1 MRRQTITAIFSAT
14 GFLLLILDAKT
25 ALLSASEGITL
36 CLYTVVPALLPFF
49 FLSMMLTASLMGR
62 TLPLLRPIGTICKMP
77 EGSESILLSGLL
89 GGYPSGAQTIAQCWQ
104 SGYLQRDSASRMLGF
119 CNLAGPSFLFGIVA
133 QQFSSARSALLLW
146 LIQILSAIATA
157 MVLPEKPQA
166 KVDASL
172 EKTTSPTQILQ
183 SSIRI
188 MALICGWVVLFR
200 VILGF
205 LRRWF
210 LWMLPIPLQVMLC
223 GILELSNGCCELV
236 RISSE
241 GLRFVLASG
250 MLAFG
255 GVCVTMQTAS
265 AAHGL
270 DLSGYIPAKLLQ
282 TILCL
287 IFALILQKFLF
298 SSSEQMSITPVFV
311 PLLLTLLVISAVILQ
326 KTENNSRISQ
336 PIGV

>member
-1 MRRQTITAIFSAT
+1 MVSV
-14 GFLLLILDAKT
+14 LDVKT
-25 ALLSASEGITL
+25 ALLSAAEGITL

-62 TLPLLRPIGTICKMP
+62 TLPFLRPVAAICKMP
-77 EGSESILLSGLL
+77 KSSESILLSGLL
-89 GGYPSGAQTIAQCWQ
+89 GGYPAGAQTIAQCWR
-104 SGYLQRDSASRMLGF
+104 SGFLQRDSASRMLCF

-133 QQFSSARSALLLW
+133 QQFSSAASALYLW
-146 LIQILSAIATA
+146 LIQILSAIVTA
-157 MVLPEKPQA
+157 MVLPDKQQN

-172 EKTTSPTQILQ
+172 GKITSPTEILK
-183 SSIRI
+183 SSIRVI
-188 MALICGWVVLFR
+188 ALICGWIVLFR

-205 LRRWF
+205 FRRWF

-223 GILELSNGCCELV
+223 GLLELSNGCCELG

-241 GLRFVLASG
+241 GLRFVIASG

-270 DLSGYIPAKLLQ
+270 DLRGYLPAKILQ
-282 TILCL
+282 TILSL
-287 IFALILQKFLF
+287 ALAMILQKFVF
-298 SSSEQMSITPVFV
+298 SSSEQIGITPFFV
-311 PLLLTLLVISAVILQ
+311 PLLLMVLVISTVILQ
-326 KTENNSRISQ
+326 KFENNSRISQ

>member
-1 MRRQTITAIFSAT
+1 MRKQTVTAIFSAA

-25 ALLSASEGITL
+25 ALLSAVEGITL

-49 FLSMMLTASLMGR
+49 FLSMILTASLMGR
-62 TLPLLRPIGTICKMP
+62 TLPFLRPIAVICKMP

-89 GGYPSGAQTIAQCWQ
+89 GGYPAGAQTIAQCWR
-104 SGYLQRDSASRMLGF
+104 SGYLQRDSASRMLCF

-133 QQFSSARSALLLW
+133 QQFSSSASALYLW
-146 LIQILSAIATA
+146 LIQILSAIVTA
-157 MVLPEKPQA
+157 MVLPDKQQN

-172 EKTTSPTQILQ
+172 GKITSPTEILQ
-183 SSIRI
+183 SSVRV
-188 MALICGWVVLFR
+188 MALICGWIILFR

-223 GILELSNGCCELV
+223 GFLELSNGCCELS

-270 DLSGYIPAKLLQ
+270 DLRGYLPAKIMQ
-282 TILCL
+282 TILSL
-287 IFALILQKFLF
+287 TFAMILQKFIF
-298 SSSEQMSITPVFV
+298 SSSEQIVITPFIV
-311 PLLLTLLVISAVILQ
+311 PLLLTVIVISNVILQ
-326 KTENNSRISQ
+326 IIKNNSRISK